1 MEKKSSD
8 QLQRD
13 LRTMYYAIY
22 VMVIAF
28 LGFALWQNSINVPEE
43 GKQGIFAMFDPN
55 DQLGM
60 ILQYII
66 IFYTLC
72 SIPGALFWFKRKC
85 RQLSKIEDDEEKYSQ
100 YYQSAIM
107 RSSLIAA
114 GLVFSS
120 ALYVYMDFYTPML
133 WLAGINA
140 IAFVFTKPTPGK
152 AEAELRPED
161 ENNPTY

>member
-1 MEKKSSD
+1 MEKKSAD

-13 LRTMYYAIY
+13 LRIMYYAVY
-22 VMVIAF
+22 ACVIAF
-28 LGFALWQNSINVPEE
+28 LGFALWQNSSNVPEE
-43 GKQGIFAMFDPN
+43 GGQSLFALFDPN
-55 DQLGM
+55 DQLG
-60 ILQYII
+60 ITLQYIAI
-66 IFYTLC
+66 IYTLC

-85 RQLSKIEDDEEKYSQ
+85 RQLSKIEDDEQKYSQ
-100 YYQSAIM
+100 YYQWATL
-107 RSSLIAA
+107 RAGLIAL
-114 GLVFSS
+114 GLVLSC
-120 ALYVYMDFYTPML
+120 ALYVYMNFYTPML

>member
-1 MEKKSSD
+1 MEKKSAD

-13 LRTMYYAIY
+13 LRIMYYTIY
-22 VMVIAF
+22 ACVIAF
-28 LGFALWQNSINVPEE
+28 LGFAMWQNSINVPEE
-43 GKQGIFAMFDPN
+43 GEQGIFAIFNPN

-60 ILQYII
+60 NLQYIAI
-66 IFYTLC
+66 IYTLC
-72 SIPGALFWFKRKC
+72 SIPGVLFWFKRKC
-85 RQLSKIEDDEEKYSQ
+85 RQLSKIEDDEQKYAQ

-114 GLVFSS
+114 GLVLSS

-161 ENNPTY
+161 ENNLTY

>member
-8 QLQRD
+8 QHLRD
-13 LRTMYYAIY
+13 LRIMYYAIY
-22 VMVIAF
+22 ACVIAF

-43 GKQGIFAMFDPN
+43 GEQGIFAMFDPN

-60 ILQYII
+60 IMQYVAII
-66 IFYTLC
+66 YTLC

-100 YYQSAIM
+100 YYQWARM

-114 GLVFSS
+114 GLALSS
-120 ALYVYMDFYTPML
+120 ALFVFMDFYTPML

-152 AEAELRPED
+152 AEAELRPQD
-161 ENNPTY
+161 ENMPTY

>member
-1 MEKKSSD
+1 MEKKSAD

-13 LRTMYYAIY
+13 LRILYYTIY
-22 VMVIAF
+22 ACVIAF

-43 GKQGIFAMFDPN
+43 GEQGIFAMFDPN
-55 DQLGM
+55 EQLGM
-60 ILQYII
+60 ILQYIVI
-66 IFYTLC
+66 IYTLC

-100 YYQSAIM
+100 YYQWATL
-107 RSSLIAA
+107 RAGLIAL
-114 GLVFSS
+114 GLVLSC
-120 ALYVYMDFYTPML
+120 ALYVYMNFYNPML

>member
-1 MEKKSSD
+1 MEKKSAD

-13 LRTMYYAIY
+13 LRIMYYTIY
-22 VMVIAF
+22 ACVIAF
-28 LGFALWQNSINVPEE
+28 LGFAMWQNSINVPEE
-43 GKQGIFAMFDPN
+43 GEQGIFAIFNPN

-60 ILQYII
+60 NLQYIAI
-66 IFYTLC
+66 IYTLC

-85 RQLSKIEDDEEKYSQ
+85 RKLSKIEDDEQKYAQ
-100 YYQSAIM
+100 YYQWA
-107 RSSLIAA
+107 SLRAA
-114 GLVFSS
+114 LIGVGMVLSCV
-120 ALYVYMDFYTPML
+120 LYVLMDFYNPML

-152 AEAELRPED
+152 AQEELRPED

>member
-1 MEKKSSD
+1 MEKKSAD
-8 QLQRD
+8 QHLRD
-13 LRTMYYAIY
+13 LRIMYYAIY
-22 VMVIAF
+22 ACVIAF

-43 GKQGIFAMFDPN
+43 GEQGIFAMFDPN
-55 DQLGM
+55 EQLGL
-60 ILQYII
+60 ILQYVAII
-66 IFYTLC
+66 YTLC

-100 YYQSAIM
+100 YYQSARM

-114 GLVFSS
+114 GLVLSS

-152 AEAELRPED
+152 AEAELRQED